1 MFDIEALDPASRSL
15 AHELLRHHP
24 ELKGHAR
31 IEQRPGRDEAY
42 LILTIPAAVEGEP
55 AMVVDS
61 GDPERVLVQWGR
73 WSQEFTAPR
82 GGGRSSELAEAI
94 SLVEDLLADTV
105 TIWTLEVD
113 GRWRGAGVLYDE
125 FDERRLLSGL
135 KPGSRLEL
143 RTWSGGRI
151 DVIER

>member
-1 MFDIEALDPASRSL
+1 MFDIEALDPSSRSL
-15 AHELLRHHP
+15 AHELLRNHP

-31 IEQRPGRDEAY
+31 IEPRAGSGEAF
-42 LILTIPAAVEGEP
+42 LVLTIPPAVEG
-55 AMVVDS
+55 AAALVVDS
-61 GDPERVLVQWGR
+61 GEPERVLVQWGR

-82 GGGRSSELAEAI
+82 RGGRTSELAEAI
-94 SLVEDLLADTV
+94 SLVEDILADAATV
-105 TIWTLEVD
+105 WTLQVN
-113 GRWRGAGVLYDE
+113 GRWRGAGVVYDE

-143 RTWSGGRI
+143 RSWSGARV